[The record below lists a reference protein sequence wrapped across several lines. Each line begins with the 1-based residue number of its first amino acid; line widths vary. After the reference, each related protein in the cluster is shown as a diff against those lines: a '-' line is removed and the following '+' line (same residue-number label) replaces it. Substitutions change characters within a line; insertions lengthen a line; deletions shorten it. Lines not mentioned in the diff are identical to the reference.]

1 MYFYLLLSESNDFK
15 QTIENKNFWEPDV
28 ASSPRGTWPG
38 HLGVWGRKGTFLF
51 KIISLNQK
59 FKLAFLI

>member
-15 QTIENKNFWEPDV
+15 QTIENKKFGEPDI
-28 ASSPRGTWPG
+28 ASSPRGTRPG
-38 HLGVWGRKGTFLF
+38 HLGVWGKKRTFLF

-59 FKLAFLI
+59 FKPAFLA